1 MARNARAEQ
10 LREYGRSV
18 LEGARSEQVLRMARQ
33 VNAVSYTSARE
44 YAGRSL
50 FELLQNGYDA
60 HPRDRGDGR
69 VHVLLD
75 EAEGEW
81 GTLYVANGGTPF
93 TWHNVKQICELA
105 QSSKEVGEGIGNK
118 GVGFRSILLISDAP
132 EIYSTD
138 PDSPPGPEMDGYCF
152 RFAQKADV
160 EEFLAG
166 EDNAHEVAAKYPPLQ
181 APLPLDDVPATCQ
194 QLAAQGYVTIVRLPL
209 LSEAARAEVRL
220 RMRELAGAKVPVMLF
235 LDRLAG
241 LTLERRAAGGDAGE
255 LDDRHEL
262 DERHEAHERHEL
274 TRSEERF
281 EATQD
286 GAGHGLP
293 VSFATVDLGPSG
305 TFLVARATVEKE
317 RLNSTLAKA
326 VGSRLLDDTWQEWKR
341 PAVVE
346 VALPLPTPRRP
357 RRGQIYTFL
366 PMAEDKAAPFPGHAN
381 APFFTTFD
389 RTGLPPDNPLNVLLL
404 DAVAETC
411 LAAAAVLRTVP
422 EPSLRQLAADLV
434 SWESEKGSPGRLR
447 AAALRVHGSELA
459 DVPLVPVLAADGAPP
474 EAGWA
479 PPRGTVLWPDLDLT
493 VLTAHRAHEDGIV
506 VADPEVGGDR
516 LRRLATLCKALAC
529 PLEPDPEILAE
540 HVERIVGGLPLP
552 RSGESP
558 EQWSALYEDL
568 AALFEDD
575 GHVLHGRQLLLA
587 EDCTLRHTN
596 RPLDRAGT
604 GTGTRTQGKAGG
616 QGARREA
623 FFQPVRAEA
632 NQAEAP
638 SVPALLGK
646 RLFALYPGLVW
657 KDRSERT
664 RGRAARTFLEQEG
677 LVRPYDTRGL
687 LDHVRQ
693 ALGASTD
700 LRLRLQTLRFV
711 FRLWQP
717 RRSLGGTEIT
727 SLGLYVPSADG
738 RLMSAS
744 GAVFGRGWGRASV
757 GEDLAVVV
765 AAGQDVSK
773 SLKAIA
779 GCLLAAPEEFAKRG
793 ESTSEEWRAFLL
805 EAGVADGLVPVTS
818 PDASSWVHQG
828 RELTAR
834 QLVRMAKVS
843 AEVQEQWEPH
853 VRNWSSAYYPRTPYR
868 GTPAWQLPG
877 QDVVGRLGQDA
888 RLAYARLV
896 LHGLASWN
904 DARFTSVWTSA
915 GSQYSPD
922 KERVPTP
929 LGAFVQEQPW
939 LPVRGRD
946 RAFRFVR
953 PADAWHCPPGLEEEP
968 SYAPTVDHRLRHLLE
983 RGKAGD
989 RLREMRLP
997 TWDDPRDSDRIIAA
1011 LGRLAAEGAL
1021 GAEDR
1026 PAAQRAN
1033 ERAWRYLVRRS
1044 SPALPEGASL
1054 LAESEDR
1061 LIGVPLSALDGGEGD
1076 GDGGTVL
1083 YVSGERDGLT
1093 ALLVREMASPLL
1105 TLPDVSAEAAEL
1117 LAAEHPATVRHT
1129 DDLMFTV
1136 TVDGARVDPA
1146 AMGEPLVQQL
1156 PWLTLAVGVL
1166 SDHLARG
1173 PRASEAELSELTS
1186 LVRSVR
1192 LHRYR
1197 SWDIELD
1204 GRPVTLPGRL
1214 GGVLPLPDPKHPLV
1228 FAPAGEPGW
1237 PEIPRIVVA
1246 VAELLGR
1253 REFGDRLRLA
1263 AHHLASRHADLRD
1276 PGQEELADALEVT
1289 VHQVEE
1295 TSRRID
1301 GAIGVVLERCRPF
1314 LVHLLGTEAAN
1325 SLFLPPPGDTREF
1338 RAHLEEYAAKLP
1350 VPVSEFIARARA
1362 ARGTDELRR
1371 DLGIGFA
1378 ELNDTLRAMSPPLEP
1393 VSHAD
1398 EHEEALRT
1406 YLDLRKKEI
1415 VNRLRWAVL
1424 EDFDARRP
1432 MPDWPSVRA
1441 LDWITAPEAWAYTV
1455 DTVDTG
1461 SLEAHVE
1468 EQLALRLG
1476 RPVPLPPSGE
1486 RLPAPDQ
1493 VRGANLRTITG
1504 LAADLA
1510 VLVRAAG
1517 HPLPA
1522 ALTGAEPAEQVTARL
1537 EAAGA
1542 LDFRPLSPTDVVGWL
1557 AALGQWPTA
1566 MTVATDPELHGLS
1579 ETDLD
1584 RVRNKAEHERRE
1596 QERKRRSISVGGRAF
1611 DVYSGDFTA
1620 LTREL
1625 DRVLQSGSAPGITAA
1640 GPLRF
1645 TDPRP
1650 QNGRTQATGRTR
1662 GWRYGGGT
1670 DSGLTTAQRE
1680 AVGYVGEWY
1689 AYQFLCAR
1697 YPDRMDETGWVSGN
1711 RRKAF
1716 PGPSGDDGLGFDFRV
1731 GSGSR
1736 PYLYEVKATGGEGG
1750 RFELGESEVRAARQ
1764 HTGNDRWRLLVVTHA
1779 LTPHKVAIQMLPNP
1793 YGKRGRGRYREEGGA
1808 LRFSYLL

>member
-10 LREYGRSV
+10 LREYGQSV

-132 EIYSTD
+132 EIYSAD
-138 PDSPPGPEMDGYCF
+138 PDRPPGAELDGYCF
-152 RFAQKADV
+152 RFAQRADV

-166 EDNAHEVAAKYPPLQ
+166 EDNAHEVAAMYPPLQ
-181 APLPLDDVPATCQ
+181 APLPLDDVPATCR
-194 QLAAQGYVTIVRLPL
+194 QLAAQGYVTVVRLPL

-235 LDRLAG
+235 LDRLAD
-241 LTLERRAAGGDAGE
+241 LTLERRAAGGETGE
-255 LDDRHEL
+255 AKESDDLRET
-262 DERHEAHERHEL
+262 HERHEL

-281 EATQD
+281 AVAQD
-286 GAGHGLP
+286 DAGHGLP
-293 VSFATVDLGPSG
+293 VSCATVDLGPSG
-305 TFLVARATVEKE
+305 TFLVARSTVEKE
-317 RLNSTLAKA
+317 RLNSTLAEA
-326 VGSRLLDDTWQEWKR
+326 VGSGLLDDTWQEWKR
-341 PAVVE
+341 SAVVE
-346 VALPLPTPRRP
+346 VALPLPAPRRP
-357 RRGQIYTFL
+357 LHGQIYTFL
-366 PMAEDKAAPFPGHAN
+366 PMGEDQAAPFPGHAN
-381 APFFTTFD
+381 APFFTKFD
-389 RTGLPPDNPLNVLLL
+389 RTGIPSDNPLNVLLL

-411 LAAAAVLRTVP
+411 LAAAAALRASP
-422 EPSLRQLAADLV
+422 EPSMRQLAVDLV
-434 SWESEKGSPGRLR
+434 SWENKRDSVGRFR
-447 AAALRVHGSELA
+447 AAALRVHGNELA

-479 PPRGTVLWPDLDLT
+479 PPQGAALWPDLDLT
-493 VLTAHRAHEDGIV
+493 VLTAHRAHEAGIV
-506 VADPEVGGDR
+506 VADPGIGGDR
-516 LRRLATLCKALAC
+516 LKRLATLCRALAC
-529 PLEPDPEILAE
+529 PWEPTPELLAD
-540 HVERIVGGLPLP
+540 HVERIVGSLPPL
-552 RSGESP
+552 RSGEFP

-575 GHVLHGRQLLLA
+575 GHVLQGRQLLLA

-596 RPLDRAGT
+596 RPPDRVGAA
-604 GTGTRTQGKAGG
+604 TRTRAQGKPTG

-623 FFQPVRAEA
+623 FFQPVRTEA
-632 NQAEAP
+632 NRAEGPTVP
-638 SVPALLGK
+638 SLLGR
-646 RLFALYPGLVW
+646 RLFCLHPGLVW
-657 KDRSERT
+657 QDRGERT
-664 RGRAARTFLEQEG
+664 RGRSARVFLEEEG
-677 LVRPYDTRGL
+677 LVRPYDTKGL
-687 LDHVRQ
+687 LEHARQ
-693 ALGASTD
+693 QLSTSTD
-700 LRLRLQTLRFV
+700 LRLRLRTLRFV

-717 RRSLGGTEIT
+717 RRSLDGTEVS

-738 RLMSAS
+738 RMIRAS
-744 GAVFGRGWGRASV
+744 SAVFGRGWGRGSV
-757 GEDLAVVV
+757 GEDLVAVV

-779 GCLLAAPEEFAKRG
+779 GRLIAAPEEFAKG
-793 ESTSEEWRAFLL
+793 GATTAEEWRAFLR
-805 EAGVADGLVPVTS
+805 EAGVADGLVPVRS
-818 PDASSWVHQG
+818 PDAVSWVDQG

-834 QLVRMAKVS
+834 HLVRMAKVP
-843 AEVQEQWEPH
+843 AEVQEQWEPYI
-853 VRNWSSAYYPRTPYR
+853 RNWSRAYYPRTPYR
-868 GTPAWQLPG
+868 GTPAWRLPG
-877 QDVVGRLGQDA
+877 QDIVGRLGQEA

-896 LHGLASWN
+896 LHGLADWN
-904 DARFTSVWTSA
+904 DTRFTSVWTSA
-915 GSQYSPD
+915 GSQSSPD
-922 KERVPTP
+922 TERVPTP
-929 LGAFVQEQPW
+929 LDAFVREQPW

-946 RAFRFVR
+946 RAVRFVR

-989 RLREMRLP
+989 RLREMGLP
-997 TWDDPRDSDRIIAA
+997 TWDDPRDSDRAIAA

-1033 ERAWRYLVRRS
+1033 ERAWRHLVRQPHPS
-1044 SPALPEGASL
+1044 LPEGASL
-1054 LAESEDR
+1054 LAESGDR
-1061 LIGVPLSALDGGEGD
+1061 LIGVPLSDLDGGESD
-1076 GDGGTVL
+1076 GDSDAETVL

-1093 ALLVREMASPLL
+1093 ALLVRETGRPLL
-1105 TLPDVSAEAAEL
+1105 TLPGVSAAAAEL
-1117 LAAEHPATVRHT
+1117 LADDHTATVRHT

-1192 LHRYR
+1192 LYRYR

-1214 GGVLPLPDPKHPLV
+1214 AGVLPLPDPKYPLV
-1228 FAPAGEPGW
+1228 LAPIGEPGW
-1237 PEIPRIVVA
+1237 TETTRIVVA

-1253 REFGDRLRLA
+1253 REFGGRLRLA
-1263 AHHLASRHADLRD
+1263 AHQLASRHADLRD
-1276 PGQEELADALEVT
+1276 PGHEELADALEVT

-1314 LVHLLGTEAAN
+1314 LFHLLGSEAAN
-1325 SLFLPPPGDTREF
+1325 SLLLPPPGDTREF
-1338 RAHLEEYAAKLP
+1338 QAHLEEHAAEFP

-1378 ELNDTLRAMSPPLEP
+1378 ELNDTLRAMGPPLEP

-1406 YLDLRKKEI
+1406 YLDLRKKDLL
-1415 VNRLRWAVL
+1415 NRLRWAVL

-1441 LDWITAPEAWAYTV
+1441 LDWITAPEGWAYTV
-1455 DTVDTG
+1455 DTADAG
-1461 SLEAHVE
+1461 SLETHVE

-1476 RPVPLPPSGE
+1476 RPVPLPGSGE

-1522 ALTGAEPAEQVTARL
+1522 ALTGAEPAEEVTARL

-1542 LDFRPLSPTDVVGWL
+1542 LDFRPLSPTDIVGWL
-1557 AALGQWPTA
+1557 AALGQWPDGMA
-1566 MTVATDPELHGLS
+1566 VATDPGRHGLS
-1579 ETDLD
+1579 EADLD
-1584 RVRNKAEHERRE
+1584 RVRNAAEHERRE
-1596 QERKRRSISVGGRAF
+1596 RERKRRSISVGGRDF
-1611 DVYSGDFTA
+1611 DVYSGDYTA

-1640 GPLRF
+1640 GALRF

-1650 QNGRTQATGRTR
+1650 QTGRTQATGRTR

-1680 AVGYVGEWY
+1680 AIGYVGEWY

-1697 YPDRMDETGWVSGN
+1697 YPDRMDESGWVSSN

-1716 PGPSGDDGLGFDFRV
+1716 PGTSGDDGLGFDFRV

-1764 HTGNDRWRLLVVTHA
+1764 HSGNDRWRLLVVTHA
-1779 LTPHKVAIQMLPNP
+1779 LTPHKVAIHMLPNP

>member
-1 MARNARAEQ
+1 MTRNTRAEQ

-18 LEGARSEQVLRMARQ
+18 LEGARSEQVLRLARQ

-60 HPRDRGDGR
+60 HPRDRRDGR

-81 GTLYVANGGTPF
+81 GTLYVANGGNPF
-93 TWHNVKQICELA
+93 TWQNVKQICELA

-132 EIYSTD
+132 EIYSAD
-138 PDSPPGPEMDGYCF
+138 PDSPFGPEMDGYCF
-152 RFAQKADV
+152 RFAEKADV

-166 EDNAHEVAAKYPPLQ
+166 EDNAHEVATKYPPLQ
-181 APLPLDDVPATCQ
+181 APLPLDDVPATCR

-209 LSEAARAEVRL
+209 LNEAARAEVQL
-220 RMRELAGAKVPVMLF
+220 RMDELGEAKVPVMLF

-241 LTLERRAAGGDAGE
+241 LTLERRAYGSETGE
-255 LDDRHEL
+255 LDGG
-262 DERHEAHERHEL
+262 HEAYERHEL
-274 TRSEERF
+274 TRSEERL
-281 EATQD
+281 AVPQD
-286 GAGHGLP
+286 GAGHGSA

-305 TFLVARATVEKE
+305 TFLVARGTVEKE
-317 RLNSTLAKA
+317 RLNGTLAKA
-326 VGSRLLDDTWQEWKR
+326 VSSGLLDDTWQEWKR
-341 PAVVE
+341 SAVVE
-346 VALPLPTPRRP
+346 VALPLPALRRP
-357 RRGQIYTFL
+357 RRGQTYTFL
-366 PMAEDKAAPFPGHAN
+366 PMGENLAAPFPGHMN
-381 APFFTTFD
+381 APFFTKFD
-389 RTGLPPDNPLNVLLL
+389 RTGLPPDHPLNVLLL

-411 LAAAAVLRTVP
+411 LAAAAVLRTLP
-422 EPSLRQLAADLV
+422 EPSMRQLAVDLV
-434 SWESEKGSPGRLR
+434 SWESEKGSTARLR
-447 AAALRVHGSELA
+447 AAARRVHGSELA
-459 DVPLVPVLAADGAPP
+459 DVPFVPVLTTDNAPP

-479 PPRGTVLWPDLDLT
+479 PPQGAALWPDLDLT
-493 VLTAHRAHEDGIV
+493 VLTARRAHEAGVV
-506 VADPEVGGDR
+506 VADPEIGGDR
-516 LRRLATLCKALAC
+516 LKRLATLCKALAC
-529 PLEPDPEILAE
+529 PWEPGPEILAE
-540 HVERIVGGLPLP
+540 YVERIVGGLPLP
-552 RSGESP
+552 RPGESP
-558 EQWSALYEDL
+558 GEQWSALYEDL
-568 AALFEDD
+568 AHLFEDD

-587 EDCTLRHTN
+587 EDSTLRHTN
-596 RPLDRAGT
+596 RPHDRAGT
-604 GTGTRTQGKAGG
+604 GTSTRTQGKPSG

-623 FFQPVRAEA
+623 FFQPVRTEA
-632 NQAEAP
+632 NQTEAP

-646 RLFALYPGLVW
+646 RLFSLHPGLVW
-657 KDRSERT
+657 KDRGERT
-664 RGRAARTFLEQEG
+664 RGLTARTFLEQEA

-693 ALGASTD
+693 ALSASTD

-717 RRSLGGTEIT
+717 RRSLGGTEIS

-738 RLMSAS
+738 RLITAS
-744 GAVFGRGWGRASV
+744 DAVFGRGWGPASV
-757 GEDLAVVV
+757 GEDLAAVV

-779 GCLLAAPEEFAKRG
+779 GRLLTAPEEFAKRG
-793 ESTSEEWRAFLL
+793 ETSEEWRAFLL
-805 EAGVADGLVPVTS
+805 EAGATNGLVPVRS
-818 PDASSWVHQG
+818 PDALNRVSQG
-828 RELTAR
+828 QDLTDR

-843 AEVQEQWEPH
+843 AEVQAQWEPY
-853 VRNWSSAYYPRTPYR
+853 VRSWSGACYPRTPYR

-877 QDVVGRLGQDA
+877 QDVVGRLGQEA

-896 LHGLASWN
+896 LHGLSNWE
-904 DARFTSVWTSA
+904 DAMFTSVWTSV
-915 GSQYSPD
+915 GSQSSPD
-922 KERVPTP
+922 TERVPTP
-929 LGAFVQEQPW
+929 LGAFVRQQPW

-946 RAFRFVR
+946 RAVRFVR

-968 SYAPTVDHRLRHLLE
+968 SYAQTVDHRLRHLLE
-983 RGKAGD
+983 RGKAGV

-997 TWDDPRDSDRIIAA
+997 TWDDARDSARLIAA

-1033 ERAWRYLVRRS
+1033 ERAWRHLVRRP
-1044 SPALPEGASL
+1044 SPALPAGTSL
-1054 LAESEDR
+1054 LAESGNR
-1061 LIGVPLSALDGGEGD
+1061 LIGVPLSALVGGEKTGNGD
-1076 GDGGTVL
+1076 AETVL
-1083 YVSGERDGLT
+1083 YVSGERDSLT
-1093 ALLVREMASPLL
+1093 ALLIREMERPLL
-1105 TLPDVSAEAAEL
+1105 TLPGVSAEAAEL
-1117 LAAEHPATVRHT
+1117 LAAEHPASVRHT

-1136 TVDGARVDPA
+1136 TVDGTRLDPA
-1146 AMGEPLVQQL
+1146 AVGEPLVQHL

-1166 SDHLARG
+1166 CDHLARA
-1173 PRASEAELSELTS
+1173 PRASEAELSELTT
-1186 LVRSVR
+1186 LVRSIR

-1204 GRPVTLPGRL
+1204 GQPVTLPGRL

-1228 FAPAGEPGW
+1228 LAPAGEPGW
-1237 PEIPRIVVA
+1237 PETTRIVVA

-1263 AHHLASRHADLRD
+1263 AHQLASRHADLRD
-1276 PGQEELADALEVT
+1276 PGQEGLADALEVT
-1289 VHQVEE
+1289 EHQIEE

-1314 LVHLLGTEAAN
+1314 LVHLLGTETAN
-1325 SLFLPPPGDTREF
+1325 SLFLPPPDDTREF
-1338 RAHLEEYAAKLP
+1338 QTHLDEHAAELP
-1350 VPVSEFIARARA
+1350 VLVSEFIAMARA
-1362 ARGTDELRR
+1362 ARSTDELRR

-1378 ELNDTLRAMSPPLEP
+1378 DLNDTLRAMSPPVEP

-1406 YLDLRKKEI
+1406 YLDLRKKDL

-1424 EDFDARRP
+1424 EDFDAGSP
-1432 MPDWPSVRA
+1432 MPDWPSIRT
-1441 LDWITAPEAWAYTV
+1441 LDWITAPEAWEYTL
-1455 DTVDTG
+1455 DTADTG
-1461 SLEAHVE
+1461 ILEALVE

-1476 RPVPLPPSGE
+1476 RPLPRSGE
-1486 RLPAPDQ
+1486 RLSALDQ
-1493 VRGANLRTITG
+1493 VRGANHRTITG

-1510 VLVRAAG
+1510 ILVRAAE

-1522 ALTGAEPAEQVTARL
+1522 ALTGAEPAEEVTARL
-1537 EAAGA
+1537 DAAGA
-1542 LDFRPLSPTDVVGWL
+1542 LDFRPLSPTEVVAWL
-1557 AALGQWPTA
+1557 AALGQWPHGMA
-1566 MTVATDPELHGLS
+1566 VAADPDQHGLS
-1579 ETDLD
+1579 EADLD
-1584 RVRNKAEHERRE
+1584 RVRNAAEDERRE
-1596 QERKRRSISVGGRAF
+1596 RERKLRSISFGGRAF

-1625 DRVLQSGSAPGITAA
+1625 DRVLQSGSAPGIAAA

-1645 TDPRP
+1645 TDPRR
-1650 QNGRTQATGRTR
+1650 QTGRTQATGRTR

-1680 AVGYVGEWY
+1680 AIGYVGEWY
-1689 AYQFLCAR
+1689 AYQWLCAR
-1697 YPDRMDETGWVSGN
+1697 YPDHMDATGWVSGN

-1731 GSGSR
+1731 GSGR
-1736 PYLYEVKATGGEGG
+1736 LPYLYEVKATGGEGG

-1764 HTGNDRWRLLVVTHA
+1764 HAGNDRWRLLVVTHA
-1779 LTPHKVAIQMLPNP
+1779 LTPHKMAIQMLPNP
-1793 YGKRGRGRYREEGGA
+1793 YGKRGQGRYREEGGA